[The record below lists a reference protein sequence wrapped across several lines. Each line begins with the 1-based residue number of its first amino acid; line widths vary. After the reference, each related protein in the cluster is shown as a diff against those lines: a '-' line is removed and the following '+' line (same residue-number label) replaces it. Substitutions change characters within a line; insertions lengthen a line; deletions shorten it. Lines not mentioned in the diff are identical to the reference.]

1 MNLPP
6 EDIHQRLLVAR
17 LPSPP
22 QTLIRLMQLCQS
34 DDVGMTELSEL
45 IASDAALS
53 AKILSVA
60 HSAAYFRSSAKAL
73 TLLQA
78 TSTLGMA
85 LIKVLVISES
95 VFQTFNAFRQA
106 GAADL
111 RSFWKHSLSV
121 AVLARALA
129 DQQDSANADEAY
141 LTGLLHDVGR
151 LALLAAVPE
160 RYTELFGLPDDAS
173 LCSQEQR
180 ILGTSHA
187 EAGAWL
193 LEHWRLSGTMVT
205 AVLNHHNNAHPTH
218 APALSRLIQLAQLL
232 AALSPEPGVDTPPW
246 AAEYGLTQD
255 QINALVQTSV
265 LQVTHIARDLG
276 LDISDNDAAP
286 EIDDAVTQ
294 PQALDADQTA
304 LARDVLD
311 RSVLNE
317 MAMTLI
323 NLTSTNAA
331 LTSLRQHASALLQL
345 EDAMVMLAR
354 DNQQTLV
361 PVSMNELHLAATPL
375 SFEVARDAPL
385 AQCVTQRKV
394 VFSRRKGLSA
404 SILLDV
410 MDCNE
415 VVLMPLLT
423 SQQCL
428 GVLAACVPAE
438 LSQHIKT
445 QLPTLQAFGVYA
457 GLALSRRRQTDKNR
471 SGQTLTAKQAQQLE
485 LKRVAQ
491 AVNLLVQTLARADQ
505 GAPMAP
511 VDLTLAVRDTVQLL
525 QHRQLIPGNIDIS
538 SELPNRASWVQGS
551 MGRIKQILLILIKT
565 ACESMPD
572 GGQIVINGGVL
583 MQREGGVYTV
593 LKVSYSAASVKEVIQ
608 AQLYEH
614 QPASTG
620 GQDNFGLATVSQL
633 LEKMAG
639 HVKFSASPSGTRF
652 DILLPCP
659 RNPTV

>member
-1 MNLPP
+1 VNLPP

-34 DDVGMTELSEL
+34 DDVGMSELSDL

-60 HSAAYFRSSAKAL
+60 HSAAYFRSNAKAL

-78 TSTLGMA
+78 SSTLGMA

-180 ILGTSHA
+180 ILGTTHT

-193 LEHWRLSGTMVT
+193 LEHWHLSSPMVA
-205 AVLNHHNNAHPTH
+205 AVLNHHGANQTH
-218 APALSRLIQLAQLL
+218 VPDLSRLIQLAQLL
-232 AALSPEPGVDTPPW
+232 AALSPDPASDTPSW

-255 QINALVQTSV
+255 QINGLVHTSA

-276 LDISDNDAAP
+276 LDISDSDDSP
-286 EIDDAVTQ
+286 ELDDAVTQ

-331 LTSLRQHASALLQL
+331 LTSMRQHASALLQL

-394 VFSRRKGLSA
+394 VFSRRTGLSP

-428 GVLAACVPAE
+428 GVLAASVPAE

-505 GAPMAP
+505 GAPNAP

-551 MGRIKQILLILIKT
+551 TGRIKQILLILIKT

-572 GGQIVINGGVL
+572 GGQIIINGGVL

-620 GQDNFGLATVSQL
+620 GQENFGLATVSQL
-633 LEKMAG
+633 LEKMTG
-639 HVKFSASPSGTRF
+639 HLKFSASPSGTRF

-659 RNPTV
+659 RIPTV